1 MSVNAVRQ
9 ITTHEFTEFQNG
21 LADLL
26 LDAVDSGASIG
37 FLPPVLR
44 NEANSY
50 WASVEEAMR
59 SGNRVLII
67 AFDASGIAGAVQLG
81 LEMRA
86 NGNHRAEVMKLM
98 VHRRSRGHG
107 LGRELM
113 KHAEMAALGLGRTL
127 LVLDTR
133 RGDPAEQLYS
143 KLGYKSAGVIPR
155 YAKSAS
161 GELHDTVFMYRE
173 LDSCTTL

>member
-1 MSVNAVRQ
+1 MCVNALREL
-9 ITTHEFTEFQNG
+9 TANELAGFQND

-26 LDAVDSGASIG
+26 CDAVDSGASIG

-50 WASVEEAMR
+50 WESVEQAMR
-59 SGNRVLII
+59 NGSRVLIV
-67 AFDASGIAGAVQLG
+67 ASDASGIAGAVQLG

-98 VHRRSRGHG
+98 VHRRSRGRG

-113 KHAEMAALGLGRTL
+113 KQAEAVARGLGRTL

-133 RGDPAEQLYS
+133 RGDVAEQLYT
-143 KLGYKSAGVIPR
+143 KLGYERAGLIPG
-155 YAKSAS
+155 YARSAS

-173 LDSCTTL
+173 I

>member
-1 MSVNAVRQ
+1 MCVNALREL
-9 ITTHEFTEFQNG
+9 TANELAGFQND

-26 LDAVDSGASIG
+26 CDAVDSGASIG

-50 WASVEEAMR
+50 WESVKQAMR
-59 SGNRVLII
+59 NGSRVLIV
-67 AFDASGIAGAVQLG
+67 ASDASGIAGAVQLG

-98 VHRRSRGHG
+98 VHRRSRGRG

-113 KHAEMAALGLGRTL
+113 KQAEVVARGLGRTL

-133 RGDPAEQLYS
+133 RGDVAEQLYT
-143 KLGYKSAGVIPR
+143 KLGYERAGLIPG
-155 YAKSAS
+155 YARSAS

-173 LDSCTTL
+173 I

>member
-1 MSVNAVRQ
+1 MCVNALREL
-9 ITTHEFTEFQNG
+9 TANELAGFQND

-26 LDAVDSGASIG
+26 CDAVDSGASIG

-50 WASVEEAMR
+50 WESVEQAMR
-59 SGNRVLII
+59 NGSRVLIV
-67 AFDASGIAGAVQLG
+67 ASDASGIAGAVQLG

-86 NGNHRAEVMKLM
+86 NGNHRAEVIKLM
-98 VHRRSRGHG
+98 VHRRSRGRG

-113 KHAEMAALGLGRTL
+113 KQAEAVARGLGRTL

-133 RGDPAEQLYS
+133 RGDAAEQLYT
-143 KLGYKSAGVIPR
+143 KLGYERAGVIPR
-155 YAKSAS
+155 YARSAS

-173 LDSCTTL
+173 I

>member
-1 MSVNAVRQ
+1 MCVNALREL
-9 ITTHEFTEFQNG
+9 TANELAGFQND

-26 LDAVDSGASIG
+26 CDAVDSGASIG

-50 WASVEEAMR
+50 WESVKQAMR
-59 SGNRVLII
+59 NGSRVLIV
-67 AFDASGIAGAVQLG
+67 ASDASGIAGAVQLG

-98 VHRRSRGHG
+98 VHRRSRGRG

-113 KHAEMAALGLGRTL
+113 KQAEAVARGLGRTL

-133 RGDPAEQLYS
+133 RGDVAEQLYT
-143 KLGYKSAGVIPR
+143 KLGYERAGLIPG
-155 YAKSAS
+155 YARSAS

-173 LDSCTTL
+173 I

>member
-1 MSVNAVRQ
+1 MCVNALREL
-9 ITTHEFTEFQNG
+9 TANELAGFQND

-26 LDAVDSGASIG
+26 CDAVDSGASIG

-50 WASVEEAMR
+50 WESVEQAMR
-59 SGNRVLII
+59 NGSRVLIV
-67 AFDASGIAGAVQLG
+67 ASDASGIAGAVQLG

-98 VHRRSRGHG
+98 VHRRSRGRG

-113 KHAEMAALGLGRTL
+113 KQAEVVARGLGRTL

-133 RGDPAEQLYS
+133 RGDVAEQLYT
-143 KLGYKSAGVIPR
+143 KLGYERAGLIPG
-155 YAKSAS
+155 YARSAS

-173 LDSCTTL
+173 I

>member
-1 MSVNAVRQ
+1 MRVNALRQ
-9 ITTHEFTEFQNG
+9 LTANEVAGCQNG

-26 LDAVDSGASIG
+26 CDAVDSGASIG

-50 WASVEEAMR
+50 WESVEQAMR
-59 SGNRVLII
+59 NGSRVLIV
-67 AFDASGIAGAVQLG
+67 ASDASGIVGAVQLG
-81 LEMRA
+81 LEIRA

-98 VHRRSRGHG
+98 VRSSSRGHG
-107 LGRELM
+107 LGRQLM
-113 KHAEMAALGLGRTL
+113 KQAEAVARGLGRTL

-133 RGDPAEQLYS
+133 RGDAAEQLYT
-143 KLGYKSAGVIPR
+143 KLGYERAGVIPR
-155 YAKSAS
+155 YARSAS

-173 LDSCTTL
+173 I

>member
-1 MSVNAVRQ
+1 MCVNALREL
-9 ITTHEFTEFQNG
+9 TANELAGFQND

-26 LDAVDSGASIG
+26 CDAVNSGASIG

-50 WASVEEAMR
+50 WESVEQAMR
-59 SGNRVLII
+59 NGSRVLIV
-67 AFDASGIAGAVQLG
+67 ASDASGIAGAVQLG

-98 VHRRSRGHG
+98 VHRRSRGRG

-113 KHAEMAALGLGRTL
+113 KQAEAVARGLGRTL

-133 RGDPAEQLYS
+133 RGDVAEQLYT
-143 KLGYKSAGVIPR
+143 KLGYERAGLIPG
-155 YAKSAS
+155 YARSAS

-173 LDSCTTL
+173 I